1 MFIRMTTLGTPII
14 ALLAAGA
21 ATAGGL
27 AGGADSGEPADPAP
41 RTALVIDAAEAR
53 DGRDLLDP
61 RLEKVDAE
69 VRLPRTRAEAQTN
82 IRYFAD
88 QGYRLVVTGP
98 RATAA
103 ADATGV
109 AATSV
114 PSLTG
119 ALAATGR

>member
-1 MFIRMTTLGTPII
+1 MTTLGTPII
-14 ALLAAGA
+14 ALLAACA

-88 QGYRLVVTGP
+88 QGYRLVVAGP
-98 RATAA
+98 RATEA